1 MVLNVINTVLCI
13 IIVIL
18 GCLTYRKNQKM
29 PALFIGISFGI
40 FGVSHILTMIGF
52 GESLMNF
59 LVAIRA
65 IAYLLVVFALFIMV
79 KEK

>member
-18 GCLTYRKNQKM
+18 GCLAYRKNQKM
-29 PALFIGISFGI
+29 PPLFIGIAFGI
-40 FGVSHILTMIGF
+40 FGLSHILTMIGF

-59 LVAIRA
+59 LIAIRA

>member
-18 GCLTYRKNQKM
+18 GCLAYRKNQKM

-40 FGVSHILTMIGF
+40 FGLSHILTMIGF

-59 LVAIRA
+59 LIAIRA

>member
-40 FGVSHILTMIGF
+40 FGLSHILTMIGF

-59 LVAIRA
+59 LIAIRA